1 VGGGGGG
8 GGGVYG
14 SSPNLWRGGRRRRT
28 LCRVSRFKANVTYY
42 ITIERW
48 CGRNWRKYGGDGGM
62 AYSSFIDVSA
72 LGGIGGQG

>member
-1 VGGGGGG
+1 VA
-8 GGGVYG
+8 
-14 SSPNLWRGGRRRRT
+14 GREAEEDV
-28 LCRVSRFKANVTYY
+28 VSGKSFKANVTYY